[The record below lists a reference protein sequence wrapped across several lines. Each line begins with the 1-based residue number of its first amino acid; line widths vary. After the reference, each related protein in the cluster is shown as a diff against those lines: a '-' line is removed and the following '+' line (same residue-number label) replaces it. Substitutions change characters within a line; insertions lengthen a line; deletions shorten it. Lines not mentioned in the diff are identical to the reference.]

1 MDTIKEY
8 WHTWLWRDA
17 VTKLITVNFLV
28 WLVNAIAELLF
39 GYDLAH
45 VLALPFHLSLSPIGV
60 LSIVTYMFLQTDFL
74 HMLVNMMWLLLFGQL
89 FMQTQS
95 GTRLVAI
102 YIYGGLAGALS
113 FMVYH
118 VHPYMLG
125 ASCSV
130 LAIVGAS
137 ACLLP
142 KWRVNLMLFGR
153 VEVIWL
159 AVAAVVLFILMSGGS
174 SDQIS
179 AHTAG
184 LALGILYPL
193 LKKHGIDITY
203 PFVALSNYISTHR
216 VYNAT
221 LGSASKKKSEEE
233 EFDNLLAKVSRSG
246 YSSLSSAERQ
256 RLFNLSQKIKK

>member
-8 WHTWLWRDA
+8 WHTWLWRDS

-28 WLVNAIAELLF
+28 WLLNAIAELFF
-39 GYDLAH
+39 GFDLARI
-45 VLALPFHLSLSPIGV
+45 LALPSQLSLSPIGV
-60 LSIVTYMFLQTDFL
+60 LSTLTYMFLQTDFL
-74 HMLVNMMWLLLFGQL
+74 HMFVNMMWLLLFGQI

-95 GTRLVAI
+95 GARLIAI

-113 FMVYH
+113 FIVYH

-137 ACLLP
+137 ASLLP
-142 KWRVNLMLFGR
+142 KWRVNLMIFGR

-159 AVAAVVLFILMSGGS
+159 AVAAVVLFIIMSGGS

-184 LALGILYPL
+184 LAVGILYPI
-193 LKKHGIDITY
+193 LKKRDIDITH
-203 PFVALSNYISTHR
+203 PFVALAKSISSHR
-216 VYNAT
+216 IYKAT
-221 LGSASKKKSEEE
+221 PTPASKKRSEEE
-233 EFDNLLAKVSRSG
+233 EFDGLLAKVSRSG
-246 YSSLSSAERQ
+246 YSSLTASERQ